1 MKNCSSPVGDTLE
14 RLLAKQGRPFLN
26 SATSSLCLQQ
36 NCVEFSVLKG
46 AEIQEIYWNSHTSSR
61 LQFHLNS
68 YENLYKDNE
77 NVDKFTISHSSI
89 REVEVEKF
97 LPKYIYFIVLQN
109 YQKGEIAKFSISSTF
124 GLLKGTG

>member
-46 AEIQEIYWNSHTSSR
+46 TEIQDIY
-61 LQFHLNS
+61 
-68 YENLYKDNE
+68 
-77 NVDKFTISHSSI
+77 
-89 REVEVEKF
+89 
-97 LPKYIYFIVLQN
+97 
-109 YQKGEIAKFSISSTF
+109 
-124 GLLKGTG
+124 